1 VAAHED
7 AGVAAPEDADLV
19 SWWGL
24 VIEGFTATMRHV
36 GTEVEASSGL
46 GQAPAEVML
55 RLGRTPGGRLP
66 MSRIARESALSSG
79 GFTKVA
85 DKLTELGLVR
95 RVPSDND
102 RRVTYVE
109 LTRQG
114 SALAEKIEARTAEV
128 LRHRLLEVVGVDDAY
143 RMSEVMRQLRDA
155 G

>member
-1 VAAHED
+1 VDGRADQPTD
-7 AGVAAPEDADLV
+7 AELV

-24 VIEGFTATMRHV
+24 VLEGFTTTMRSV
-36 GTEVEASSGL
+36 AAEVEAATGL

-66 MSRIARESALSSG
+66 MSRIARESSLSSG

-85 DKLTELGLVR
+85 DKLAALGHVR
-95 RVPSDND
+95 RVPCDDD

-109 LTRQG
+109 LTLQG
-114 SALAEKIEARTAEV
+114 RTLADAIEARTAES
-128 LRHRLLEVVGVDDAY
+128 LRERLLGTLEPAQARELG
-143 RMSEVMRQLRDA
+143 ELMRHLRDA